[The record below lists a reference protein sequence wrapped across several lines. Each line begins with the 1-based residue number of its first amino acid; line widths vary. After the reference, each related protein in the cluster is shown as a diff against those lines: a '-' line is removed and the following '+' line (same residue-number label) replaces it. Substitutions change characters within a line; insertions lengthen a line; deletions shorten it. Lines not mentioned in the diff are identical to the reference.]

1 MAGGPGRP
9 IVSLKSRHGLTVCG
23 NCGQGL
29 IALGHVSQLF
39 LQSNVLALHPL
50 QRGAQG
56 QIRSLLGTELLLGGG
71 GVLDETLDQVRHQL
85 PLRPRRRPSRAP
97 ERLGSRGGEAGG
109 RAVGLSS
116 GLRPTSSPSAAPSG
130 RGDSGCRGVN
140 RRGRRRGLR
149 ISRRY
154 EMRGWRH
161 VAPSVGRQYRTRLV
175 LKQGPKAGGCRSFIL
190 GTCRET
196 SRHLLKLVHMLHLEL
211 LLMLLLQDD
220 LPRLLQVLGVISNPR
235 CSGHRSGRRRRG
247 AGRGG
252 CG

>member
-9 IVSLKSRHGLTVCG
+9 IVSLKSRNGLTVWGSCG
-23 NCGQGL
+23 HGL
-29 IALGHVSQLF
+29 VALGHVSQLL

-56 QIRSLLGTELLLGGG
+56 QIRSLLGAELLLGGG
-71 GVLDETLDQVRHQL
+71 RVLDETLDQLRHQL
-85 PLRPRRRPSRAP
+85 PLRLRRCPSRAP

-116 GLRPTSSPSAAPSG
+116 SLRPTSSPSSAPSG
-130 RGDSGCRGVN
+130 RGDSGCRSVN
-140 RRGRRRGLR
+140 RRGGRSGLR
-149 ISRRY
+149 ISRRC

-161 VAPSVGRQYRTRLV
+161 VAPSVGRQYGTCLV
-175 LKQGPKAGGCRSFIL
+175 LKHGPKAGRCRGFIL

-196 SRHLLKLVHMLHLEL
+196 NLHLLKLVHMLHLEL
-211 LLMLLLQDD
+211 LLLLLQED
-220 LPRLLQVLGVISNPR
+220 LPQVLQVLGVISNPR
-235 CSGHRSGRRRRG
+235 CSGHRSGRRRRR
-247 AGRGG
+247 ARRGG